1 MEKKRNHAWSCYG
14 IAWRKMLMFTKLFGI
29 LLFVVYMFLPARG
42 IAQEGVASKKEKSK
56 VLQGWVYDKNHQV
69 LPGVTVKVAGTS
81 VGTST
86 NVKGWFRITLPIQR
100 GTLEFSFI
108 GFKKQLVNFTDK
120 TDTLRIVLEE
130 ELMELDEVTVS
141 TGYYKVDKRHL
152 TSSVTTLKMDDI
164 MQPGVSTLDQMLE
177 GRIPGMIFMQNSGQ
191 VGAAPKIKIRGTTTL
206 LGNTAPLWVLDGV
219 ILTDPVNVDPASIN
233 DLDFVNLLGN
243 AISGLNPEDIERVD
257 VLKDASS
264 TAIYGS
270 RASAG
275 VIMIT
280 TKGARGAGK
289 PQHVSISYDGYY
301 GIRKVARMPDFMNAQ
316 EFIDYRFARHTL
328 LTSDVFDGSSRKGV
342 DANGIPH
349 YEIKQ
354 SDLETTFLK
363 RDGGTNYRDSQ
374 IYEMMMSGTDGY
386 DWTDLV
392 TRTGNQ
398 QNHYIS
404 ANGATEKIN
413 YRLGVG
419 YQGEENVFKH
429 NDYSRFNIKG
439 AFDGKI
445 SKVFEAGLSVNMA
458 YTVQDDFS
466 TDGTY
471 CPYENAFYFNPFVA
485 PYDENGNIIN
495 NPGSK
500 DAFGSTGQFTSTVS
514 PLNDLEDENYTNQTR
529 KFHVFGNVYLRTNIM
544 DGLKFATTFSPNFYH
559 GRQGKF
565 NATGVNDRN
574 PLGSNYYQVNGT
586 NSAEVET
593 TDRMDWTWDNQL
605 DFNKT
610 IGDHTFGA
618 MGLFSIYRSDK
629 EIYRLKGF
637 GISDDMLS
645 FHALDKASGDK
656 EIASSYTASTLVSGA
671 LRLNYSY
678 KGKYMA
684 TATARADGSSR
695 FAEGN
700 RWGWFPSVALAWRMS
715 EESFLKGT
723 HWLDNLKLRLSYG
736 VTGNNNVDDY
746 VTIATASGPSYVVL
760 GGSEIQGYYPN
771 GLVNTGLIWEKVKE
785 FDLGLDFSVLSN
797 RINLTA
803 DFYHRLSD
811 GQIMDRIVP
820 VETGETKAT
829 FNVGSVRNTGIELG
843 MQFGIIRSKDFIW
856 DLSVNYSR
864 NWNKILELS
873 NGKVDEIASNRFIG
887 EPLNVLR
894 DYIHTDVITDKG
906 VTMHTKDGDIHYT
919 LQELYAKYGSKY
931 KWYEGQIAVNDWNND
946 GKITDEDKRIYGC
959 TDPKW
964 VGSLSSNMYYKGFDF
979 SVMIY
984 TKQGQW
990 ARSYFHDKYMKW
1002 SDRGNQHM
1010 AMDFYIPKG
1019 APVIDH
1025 TTGDIVY
1032 ATETHYGEYPYP
1044 NNSDTSAGGYFSD
1057 KGSAKGEGFQYQKT
1071 SFVKVKNICL
1081 GYTFPKK
1088 WITKAGLQHLRL
1100 YINVLNPFCFTDY
1113 DGFDPE
1119 WANAKLT
1126 DGGPASVT
1134 YQIGANIKF

>member
-1 MEKKRNHAWSCYG
+1 
-14 IAWRKMLMFTKLFGI
+14 
-29 LLFVVYMFLPARG
+29 
-42 IAQEGVASKKEKSK
+42 
-56 VLQGWVYDKNHQV
+56 
-69 LPGVTVKVAGTS
+69 
-81 VGTST
+81 
-86 NVKGWFRITLPIQR
+86 
-100 GTLEFSFI
+100 
-108 GFKKQLVNFTDK
+108 
-120 TDTLRIVLEE
+120 
-130 ELMELDEVTVS
+130 
-141 TGYYKVDKRHL
+141 
-152 TSSVTTLKMDDI
+152 
-164 MQPGVSTLDQMLE
+164 
-177 GRIPGMIFMQNSGQ
+177 
-191 VGAAPKIKIRGTTTL
+191 
-206 LGNTAPLWVLDGV
+206 
-219 ILTDPVNVDPASIN
+219 
-233 DLDFVNLLGN
+233 
-243 AISGLNPEDIERVD
+243 
-257 VLKDASS
+257 
-264 TAIYGS
+264 
-270 RASAG
+270 
-275 VIMIT
+275 
-280 TKGARGAGK
+280 
-289 PQHVSISYDGYY
+289 
-301 GIRKVARMPDFMNAQ
+301 
-316 EFIDYRFARHTL
+316 
-328 LTSDVFDGSSRKGV
+328 
-342 DANGIPH
+342 
-349 YEIKQ
+349 
-354 SDLETTFLK
+354 
-363 RDGGTNYRDSQ
+363 
-374 IYEMMMSGTDGY
+374 
-386 DWTDLV
+386 
-392 TRTGNQ
+392 
-398 QNHYIS
+398 
-404 ANGATEKIN
+404 
-413 YRLGVG
+413 
-419 YQGEENVFKH
+419 
-429 NDYSRFNIKG
+429 
-439 AFDGKI
+439 
-445 SKVFEAGLSVNMA
+445 
-458 YTVQDDFS
+458 
-466 TDGTY
+466 
-471 CPYENAFYFNPFVA
+471 
-485 PYDENGNIIN
+485 
-495 NPGSK
+495 
-500 DAFGSTGQFTSTVS
+500 
-514 PLNDLEDENYTNQTR
+514 
-529 KFHVFGNVYLRTNIM
+529 
-544 DGLKFATTFSPNFYH
+544 
-559 GRQGKF
+559 
-565 NATGVNDRN
+565 
-574 PLGSNYYQVNGT
+574 
-586 NSAEVET
+586 
-593 TDRMDWTWDNQL
+593 
-605 DFNKT
+605 
-610 IGDHTFGA
+610 
-618 MGLFSIYRSDK
+618 MG
-629 EIYRLKGF
+629 
-637 GISDDMLS
+637 
-645 FHALDKASGDK
+645 
-656 EIASSYTASTLVSGA
+656 
-671 LRLNYSY
+671 
-678 KGKYMA
+678 
-684 TATARADGSSR
+684 
-695 FAEGN
+695 
-700 RWGWFPSVALAWRMS
+700 
-715 EESFLKGT
+715 
-723 HWLDNLKLRLSYG
+723 
-736 VTGNNNVDDY
+736 
-746 VTIATASGPSYVVL
+746 
-760 GGSEIQGYYPN
+760 
-771 GLVNTGLIWEKVKE
+771 KVKE

-946 GKITDEDKRIYGC
+946 GKITDEDKQIYGC

-1025 TTGDIVY
+1025 TIGDIVY

>member
-1 MEKKRNHAWSCYG
+1 MQKSIQQNRIITGSVIDESGEAL
-14 IAWRKMLMFTKLFGI
+14 I
-29 LLFVVYMFLPARG
+29 
-42 IAQEGVASKKEKSK
+42 GVS
-56 VLQGWVYDKNHQV
+56 VL
-69 LPGVTVKVAGTS
+69 
-81 VGTST
+81 
-86 NVKGWFRITLPIQR
+86 VKGTTL
-100 GTLEFSFI
+100 GTVTDLDGNFTLEVPTGAI
-108 GFKKQLVNFTDK
+108 LVVSYVGYK
-120 TDTLRIVLEE
+120 TQEIKVGEQQKLAITVEADNKL
-130 ELMELDEVTVS
+130 LDEVVVVGYGVVKKS
-141 TGYYKVDKRHL
+141 DLTGSVGSVKSETISAKGATSVVESLQGQVAGVNISQSSSRAGDGFNIQIRGKSSLNGGNPLYVIDEVVCENMDFLNPMDIEKVD
-152 TSSVTTLKMDDI
+152 I
-164 MQPGVSTLDQMLE
+164 
-177 GRIPGMIFMQNSGQ
+177 
-191 VGAAPKIKIRGTTTL
+191 
-206 LGNTAPLWVLDGV
+206 
-219 ILTDPVNVDPASIN
+219 
-233 DLDFVNLLGN
+233 
-243 AISGLNPEDIERVD
+243 
-257 VLKDASS
+257 LKDASS

-270 RASAG
+270 RATNG
-275 VIMIT
+275 VVMIT
-280 TKGARGAGK
+280 TKKGDKDIAK
-289 PQHVSISYDGYY
+289 TTVSYDGYY
-301 GIRKVARMPDFMNAQ
+301 GIKTKANMPDFM
-316 EFIDYRFARHTL
+316 EGDDFMKFRFSRYL
-328 LTSDVFDGSSRKGV
+328 VSSMDASSGMTNWEMT
-342 DANGIPH
+342 DAN
-349 YEIKQ
+349 
-354 SDLETTFLK
+354 FLNFW
-363 RDGGTNYRDSQ
+363 GNGSQ
-374 IYEMMMSGTDGY
+374 IVKDMYLNKNYTDWV
-386 DWTDLV
+386 DIV
-392 TRTGNQ
+392 TRNGSQ

-610 IGDHTFGA
+610 IDDHTFGA

-946 GKITDEDKRIYGC
+946 GKITDEDKQIYGC

>member
-1 MEKKRNHAWSCYG
+1 
-14 IAWRKMLMFTKLFGI
+14 
-29 LLFVVYMFLPARG
+29 
-42 IAQEGVASKKEKSK
+42 
-56 VLQGWVYDKNHQV
+56 
-69 LPGVTVKVAGTS
+69 
-81 VGTST
+81 
-86 NVKGWFRITLPIQR
+86 
-100 GTLEFSFI
+100 
-108 GFKKQLVNFTDK
+108 
-120 TDTLRIVLEE
+120 
-130 ELMELDEVTVS
+130 
-141 TGYYKVDKRHL
+141 
-152 TSSVTTLKMDDI
+152 
-164 MQPGVSTLDQMLE
+164 
-177 GRIPGMIFMQNSGQ
+177 
-191 VGAAPKIKIRGTTTL
+191 
-206 LGNTAPLWVLDGV
+206 
-219 ILTDPVNVDPASIN
+219 
-233 DLDFVNLLGN
+233 
-243 AISGLNPEDIERVD
+243 
-257 VLKDASS
+257 
-264 TAIYGS
+264 
-270 RASAG
+270 
-275 VIMIT
+275 
-280 TKGARGAGK
+280 
-289 PQHVSISYDGYY
+289 
-301 GIRKVARMPDFMNAQ
+301 
-316 EFIDYRFARHTL
+316 
-328 LTSDVFDGSSRKGV
+328 
-342 DANGIPH
+342 
-349 YEIKQ
+349 
-354 SDLETTFLK
+354 
-363 RDGGTNYRDSQ
+363 
-374 IYEMMMSGTDGY
+374 
-386 DWTDLV
+386 
-392 TRTGNQ
+392 
-398 QNHYIS
+398 
-404 ANGATEKIN
+404 
-413 YRLGVG
+413 
-419 YQGEENVFKH
+419 
-429 NDYSRFNIKG
+429 
-439 AFDGKI
+439 
-445 SKVFEAGLSVNMA
+445 
-458 YTVQDDFS
+458 
-466 TDGTY
+466 
-471 CPYENAFYFNPFVA
+471 
-485 PYDENGNIIN
+485 
-495 NPGSK
+495 
-500 DAFGSTGQFTSTVS
+500 
-514 PLNDLEDENYTNQTR
+514 
-529 KFHVFGNVYLRTNIM
+529 
-544 DGLKFATTFSPNFYH
+544 
-559 GRQGKF
+559 
-565 NATGVNDRN
+565 
-574 PLGSNYYQVNGT
+574 
-586 NSAEVET
+586 
-593 TDRMDWTWDNQL
+593 
-605 DFNKT
+605 
-610 IGDHTFGA
+610 

>member
-1 MEKKRNHAWSCYG
+1 MNYLLTIKHTNMMKNLFRLRLIWLFMLFCMIPLWALSQNITVKGVVKDGAGESVIGASVLQKGTTNGTITDFEGGFTLNLPSNSVIVVSFVGYKTQEISVAGKTDLTVTLTEDTQLLGNVVVVGYG
-14 IAWRKMLMFTKLFGI
+14 T
-29 LLFVVYMFLPARG
+29 
-42 IAQEGVASKKEKSK
+42 QKKEDLTSAIATLSPKEVLKSPGGITDA
-56 VLQGWVYDKNHQV
+56 LQGSTA
-69 LPGVTVKVAGTS
+69 GV
-81 VGTST
+81 
-86 NVKGWFRITLPIQR
+86 NV
-100 GTLEFSFI
+100 
-108 GFKKQLVNFTDK
+108 
-120 TDTLRIVLEE
+120 
-130 ELMELDEVTVS
+130 
-141 TGYYKVDKRHL
+141 
-152 TSSVTTLKMDDI
+152 
-164 MQPGVSTLDQMLE
+164 
-177 GRIPGMIFMQNSGQ
+177 SGE
-191 VGAAPKIKIRGTTTL
+191 KIRIRGTGSITGSTD
-206 LGNTAPLWVLDGV
+206 PLWVVDGL
-219 ILTDPVNVDPASIN
+219 IDASGNIPN
-233 DLDFVNLLGN
+233 DD
-243 AISGLNPEDIERVD
+243 EIESIQ
-257 VLKDASS
+257 VLKDAASC
-264 TAIYGS
+264 AIYGV
-270 RASAG
+270 RGANG
-275 VIMIT
+275 VIVVT
-280 TKGARGAGK
+280 TKKGAEGK
-289 PQHVSISYDGYY
+289 PKISFNAYAGFGTPSKKVDMMNAYDYGVYVNELYYNSSDAAKIANGTWNTTVPSGVSTPSKTMANTDWWDEYFCNTNYQKYDVSISGGGQYANYRIGATHTDNDDQMHKNDAKVDNIYANVEGTVGRFTYGGRVFANYSRTNGYNGASLMNTLITPPNLPVYNEDGTFFLTGNSGRDGNDIHNQIWYLH
-301 GIRKVARMPDFMNAQ
+301 NQ
-316 EFIDYRFARHTL
+316 EFRNRSVSAMGSIFGELKIFDWLKYRLTYTYSYARNNDASIVPEYDLGTTNGRQAYNSQTLTYGGSGHEVIENL
-328 LTSDVFDGSSRKGV
+328 LTFDKTFNDVHSLSGVLGMVSEKFDG
-342 DANGIPH
+342 
-349 YEIKQ
+349 
-354 SDLETTFLK
+354 
-363 RDGGTNYRDSQ
+363 
-374 IYEMMMSGTDGY
+374 
-386 DWTDLV
+386 W
-392 TRTGNQ
+392 
-398 QNHYIS
+398 
-404 ANGATEKIN
+404 
-413 YRLGVG
+413 
-419 YQGEENVFKH
+419 
-429 NDYSRFNIKG
+429 
-439 AFDGKI
+439 
-445 SKVFEAGLSVNMA
+445 
-458 YTVQDDFS
+458 
-466 TDGTY
+466 
-471 CPYENAFYFNPFVA
+471 
-485 PYDENGNIIN
+485 
-495 NPGSK
+495 
-500 DAFGSTGQFTSTVS
+500 STGV
-514 PLNDLEDENYTNQTR
+514 L
-529 KFHVFGNVYLRTNIM
+529 
-544 DGLKFATTFSPNFYH
+544 
-559 GRQGKF
+559 GR
-565 NATGVNDRN
+565 
-574 PLGSNYYQVNGT
+574 SNEY
-586 NSAEVET
+586 S
-593 TDRMDWTWDNQL
+593 
-605 DFNKT
+605 
-610 IGDHTFGA
+610 
-618 MGLFSIYRSDK
+618 
-629 EIYRLKGF
+629 GF
-637 GISDDMLS
+637 GIATRYPDNQIVTGSQYNEAY
-645 FHALDKASGDK
+645 F
-656 EIASSYTASTLVSGA
+656 SYLARVM
-671 LRLNYSY
+671 YSY
-678 KGKYMA
+678 NSKYMI
-684 TATARADGSSR
+684 TANFRADESSK
-695 FAEGN
+695 FIDGN
-700 RWGWFPSVALAWRMS
+700 RWGYFPSFSVGWRIS
-715 EESFLKGT
+715 EEPWMKKATSN
-723 HWLDNLKLRLSYG
+723 WLDNLKLRLSYG

-946 GKITDEDKRIYGC
+946 GKITDEDKQIYGC

-1025 TTGDIVY
+1025 TIGDIVY